1 MRQNSTQVVFRRTAT
16 QLKQNGGI
24 WQEATM
30 VFSRMFGKG
39 AIIRSRDLEIFI
51 PKFNS
56 TIKFSHLQY
65 DSDVLSHLGAQYSVI
80 YFDEATLFD
89 FESQILPLQGRLRNA
104 RVDYKPRM
112 YWATNPMYGHPICN
126 MIKDFY
132 LDEEGIPIPEKSNI
146 ERYYVMLDGKFIWYA
161 TMKEA
166 EEVHGKGVPRS
177 FRSIRAHITDN
188 IPLMRNNPDY
198 YSNLLNMTP
207 VKKKIFL
214 DGSWFSR
221 EEESVYYLRKFSEII
236 PCAPYKPLARC
247 RSWDTASSEVSTA
260 RKDPDWTRGVLMSKD
275 KGGCYTIEDIASARE
290 RPAFVEDLIL
300 TCAKYDPPGTFV
312 VLNIDPGS
320 AGLAYVDH
328 LRKRL
333 TEIGVYCK
341 VIRSNKNKLQ
351 RFLPFSA
358 IAEAGYS
365 KVVEAEWNETWFEEA
380 ERFNGRKNNGHDDIC
395 DAVSLA
401 VEALNQARDVPNFTL
416 PDFTSPNA
424 VQSLGT
430 GATLPSSGMS
440 IPRSL
445 A

>member
-1 MRQNSTQVVFRRTAT
+1 MKQNSTQVVFRRTAT
-16 QLKQNGGI
+16 QLRQNGGI
-24 WQEATM
+24 WQEATLI
-30 VFSRMFGKG
+30 FAKMFGKE
-39 AIIRSRDLEIFI
+39 AIIRSRDLEIHI
-51 PKFNS
+51 PRFNS

-65 DSDVLSHLGAQYSVI
+65 DSDVFSHLGAQYSVI
-80 YFDEATLFD
+80 YFDEASLFD

-104 RVDYKPRM
+104 RVDYTPRM
-112 YWATNPMYGHPICN
+112 YWATNPSYGHPICD

-146 ERYYVMLDGKFIWYA
+146 ERYYVMIDGKIIWYD
-161 TMKEA
+161 TMQEA
-166 EEVHGKGVPRS
+166 ENEHGKGMPRS
-177 FRSIRAHITDN
+177 FRSIRAHVTDN

-198 YSNLLNMTP
+198 YNNLLALP
-207 VKKKIFL
+207 PIKKKIYL

-221 EEESVYYLRKFSEII
+221 EEEAGYYKRHFSEIV
-236 PCAPYKPLARC
+236 PVAPHRPLSRC
-247 RSWDTASSEVSTA
+247 RSWDTASTPVSSAT
-260 RKDPDWTRGVLMSKD
+260 KSPDWTRGMLASKD
-275 KGGCYTIEDIASARE
+275 KDGYYYL
-290 RPAFVEDLIL
+290 EDLQSIRDRPHKVEELIL
-300 TCAKYDPPGTFV
+300 DCARYDPPGTFV

-328 LRKRL
+328 LRKKIA
-333 TEIGVYCK
+333 EIGVYCK

-365 KVVEAEWNETWFEEA
+365 RVVEADWNDEWFEEA
-380 ERFNGRKNNGHDDIC
+380 ERFNGKKNNGHDDIC

-430 GATLPSSGMS
+430 GATLPSSGLS